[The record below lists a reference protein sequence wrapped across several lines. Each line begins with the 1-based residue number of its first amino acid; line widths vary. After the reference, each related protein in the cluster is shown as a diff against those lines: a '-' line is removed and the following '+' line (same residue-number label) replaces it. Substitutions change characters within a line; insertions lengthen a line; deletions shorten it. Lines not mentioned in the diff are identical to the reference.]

1 MKQNDK
7 KGSNF
12 RELSR
17 GQTRTIGI
25 RDGTDYSETVEVRR
39 SWKFPKFDGKAYYDI
54 AVIELGKIFLIVDC
68 LVFISSHM

>member
-1 MKQNDK
+1 MIK
-7 KGSNF
+7 KRSIF

-54 AVIELGKIFLIVDC
+54 AVIELGKISLYR
-68 LVFISSHM
+68 LSSFWSLL